1 MSGYMYV
8 ICQVCLLC
16 VLCVLCEL
24 RGGFVPSGAHG
35 RVLAEASELE
45 FGLKSD
51 FERCNMLQ
59 HVATSGCNDPQFAII
74 CIILGIIC
82 IILGIILHHFAF
94 FMWPRSKSIF
104 SHVAPYRAHQCC
116 DCTASHHL
124 ESISVFDRFGLYLQN
139 LAALCNTMQH
149 LHLDLARFCR
159 MPDLA
164 G

>member
-1 MSGYMYV
+1 MYV
-8 ICQVCLLC
+8 TICQVCQVCLLC

-24 RGGFVPSGAHG
+24 RGGFVLSGAHG

-74 CIILGIIC
+74 CIILHHFRHHFR
-82 IILGIILHHFAF
+82 HHFAF

-139 LAALCNTMQH
+139 LARFLVWALLSAIIFRRAAIHANHSNIT
-149 LHLDLARFCR
+149 D
-159 MPDLA
+159 
-164 G
+164 